1 LEEPEPARTHA
12 PLVYSAR
19 ATSCILNRTVE
30 RAAGRPLVT
39 GLQPAGH
46 RRYDERCSVVEQIA
60 HAEIHAR
67 VYRTLVDVDSVYD
80 RGDDPVMYRRVFAAQ
95 PLERNVSRADSWI
108 VPRQGR

>member
-1 LEEPEPARTHA
+1 LEEPEAARHA
-12 PLVYSAR
+12 SAWHIR
-19 ATSCILNRTVE
+19 LAARRGILNRTVE

-39 GLQPAGH
+39 GLQPAGN